1 MAWSSVCRVSAS
13 RSGQSWRNRHRSHV
27 QKHVLDRLHPGPHR
41 GVAVR
46 RQPPPR
52 PLRQWPHQP
61 PADHR
66 WPRPRVRVTSQQ
78 CEKSMLGHAD
88 VLSLSLSQ
96 TPVLGRLEQRRA
108 EDRAL
113 QHGRDRPDGAGA
125 GRPGAAQRIDLWP
138 PEPPA
143 VLGRRRSDD
152 INNRIWVLIKDWL
165 HSFMKLT
172 FFNYLIH
179 LF

>member
-78 CEKSMLGHAD
+78 CEKSMLGHAY
-88 VLSLSLSQ
+88 VLSLSLSLSD
-96 TPVLGRLEQRRA
+96 TCTGPTGTET
-108 EDRAL
+108 
-113 QHGRDRPDGAGA
+113 
-125 GRPGAAQRIDLWP
+125 
-138 PEPPA
+138 
-143 VLGRRRSDD
+143 GRRSSAPAWTGPTGRCWCRTAWGCPTDWPMTPRAASCAGPTQV
-152 INNRIWVLIKDWL
+152 RRYSSALIKDLL
-165 HSFMKLT
+165 HSLKL
-172 FFNYLIH
+172 FIWNWHFLII
-179 LF
+179 